1 MDARPSADDPCLR
14 KRIGRTMADFD
25 ETSRKLTIKLV
36 YYGPAMSGKTTNLMR
51 LHDLLNPQLK
61 GEIMTLETQN
71 DRTLFFD
78 LLPLG
83 FRTPSGW
90 LAKFKLYTVPRQ
102 EAHGTTLNASLS
114 PPPPGCLNKFKHY
127 PVPGK
132 VVHDAT
138 RKAVLSRAD
147 GVVFVADSQRSQG
160 INNSESFQNLEDNA
174 RRVGLDFGT
183 LPIVIQFNKRDLP
196 NVLPEEEIHGRW
208 SAAPWPLV
216 MASALTGAGVRETF
230 VKLLETV
237 YPVLDRSFSLSEEHG
252 ISAKA
257 FIDAVTGESLENPR

>member
-1 MDARPSADDPCLR
+1 
-14 KRIGRTMADFD
+14 MAELD

-51 LHDLLNPQLK
+51 LHDLLSPDLK

-78 LLPLG
+78 LLPIG

-90 LAKFKLYTVPRQ
+90 LVKFKLYTVPGQ
-102 EAHGTTLNASLS
+102 
-114 PPPPGCLNKFKHY
+114 
-127 PVPGK
+127 

-147 GVVFVADSQRSQG
+147 GVVFVADSQRSRG
-160 INNSESFQNLEDNA
+160 INNAESFQNLEENV
-174 RRVGLDFGT
+174 RRVGLDFDT
-183 LPIVIQFNKRDLP
+183 LPIAVQYNKRDMP
-196 NVLPEEEIHGRW
+196 NVLTEEEILERW

-216 MASALTGAGVRETF
+216 MASALTGIGVRKTF
-230 VKLLETV
+230 IQLLEAV
-237 YPVLDRSFSLSEEHG
+237 YPVLDKNFSLGEVHG
-252 ISAKA
+252 TDAQS
-257 FIDAVTGESLENPR
+257 FINAATGINAVTGEPLGNPA